1 MDAEHCRLCGDVID
15 ENGGDGL
22 CSECYFSNAD
32 VEWLAENYPHLLAD
46 DADESADSSPRRNPH
61 PLRSRH
67 ATTTCGSN
75 SATSR
80 TATGHH
86 QGAARRGGA
95 ILDSRASAGR
105 PQFGHFARMQVEG
118 HYD

>member
-1 MDAEHCRLCGDVID
+1 MDAEHCRLCGEPVD

-22 CSECYFSNAD
+22 CCECYFNNAD
-32 VEWLAENYPHLLAD
+32 SDWLAEHYPHLLAD
-46 DADESADSSPRRNPH
+46 DADESADSSPRRNSH

>member
-1 MDAEHCRLCGDVID
+1 MNAEHCRLCGEPID

-22 CSECYFSNAD
+22 CAECYFDNAD
-32 VEWLAENYPHLLAD
+32 SEWLAEHYPWLLD
-46 DADESADSSPRRNPH
+46 DAEESADDSQPQR
-61 PLRSRH
+61 RSRH

-86 QGAARRGGA
+86 QVPPDVG
-95 ILDSRASAGR
+95 SNT
-105 PQFGHFARMQVEG
+105 
-118 HYD
+118 

>member
-32 VEWLAENYPHLLAD
+32 VEWLAENYPHLLDD
-46 DADESADSSPRRNPH
+46 DADESADDSQPQR
-61 PLRSRH
+61 RSRY
-67 ATTTCGSN
+67 ATVNAGSN

-95 ILDSRASAGR
+95 IPDSRASAGC

>member
-1 MDAEHCRLCGDVID
+1 MDEECCRLCGDVID
-15 ENGGDGL
+15 AGGGDGL
-22 CSECYFSNAD
+22 CESCYFVHAD
-32 VEWLAENYPHLLAD
+32 PEWIREHYPHLLAD
-46 DADESADSSPRRNPH
+46 DADESADDSQPQRRSH
-61 PLRSRH
+61 H
-67 ATTTCGSN
+67 ATVNAGSN